1 MADYLIYLEDDGEGD
16 ESDENN
22 GSLGYLTREGMRN
35 LYVNRLMS
43 IASVSVLFSCMVMIG
58 VAFMIMVNINMFIGN
73 VEDQNVIMVFVD
85 DSATKAEEDELGAS
99 LRGLSNVRECTFVG
113 KDSGFAQLKDE
124 MGDSSVL
131 FDGLD
136 ENPLPGRI
144 YEVSPADT
152 DKFDDTVKH
161 ISELPHVLHI
171 RENRQLAKQLAGLR
185 NTVSYVSAG
194 MIALLLIVSLFIV
207 SNTIRIT
214 MDSRR
219 LEINIM
225 KSVGAT
231 RWFIR
236 WPFMIEGMMLGL
248 ISGVLALLAVWGIY
262 EIAGRSLVKTLS
274 GIGMSGIAPFG
285 KYALILLAAFIVL
298 GVLSGA
304 LGSAV
309 SITKYLKE
317 KEFAIVDEE

>member
-1 MADYLIYLEDDGEGD
+1 MK
-16 ESDENN
+16 NN

-43 IASVSVLFSCMVMIG
+43 VASVSVLFSCMVMIG

-85 DSATKAEEDELGAS
+85 DSATKAEEDEL
-99 LRGLSNVRECTFVG
+99 VG

-136 ENPLPGRI
+136 ENPLPDA
-144 YEVSPADT
+144 YEVSLKDT
-152 DKFDDTVKH
+152 DKFDDTVKR

>member
-1 MADYLIYLEDDGEGD
+1 MKD
-16 ESDENN
+16 N
-22 GSLGYLTREGMRN
+22 GSVRYLTREGFRN

-58 VAFMIMVNINMFIGN
+58 VAFMIMVNINMFIGS
-73 VEDQNVIMVFVD
+73 VEDQNVIMVFIED
-85 DSATKAEEDELGAS
+85 DATQEEIDSLGS
-99 LRGLSNVRECTFVG
+99 DLKGLSNVRECTFVG
-113 KDSGFAQLKDE
+113 KESGFAQLKDE
-124 MGDSSVL
+124 MGDSSIL

-136 ENPLPGRI
+136 ENPLPDA
-144 YEVSPADT
+144 YEVSLKDT
-152 DKFDDTVKH
+152 DKFDETVER
-161 ISELPHVLHI
+161 ISQMQNVLHI
-171 RENRQLAKQLAGLR
+171 RENRQLAKQLASIR

-236 WPFMIEGMMLGL
+236 WPFMIEGMMLGF

-262 EIAGRSLVKTLS
+262 AAAGRSVAKMLT
-274 GIGMSGIAPFG
+274 GIGMTGVVPFG
-285 KYALILLAAFIVL
+285 KYGLILLAGFIVL
-298 GVLSGA
+298 GVLAGA

>member
-1 MADYLIYLEDDGEGD
+1 MK
-16 ESDENN
+16 NN

-43 IASVSVLFSCMVMIG
+43 MASVSVLFSCMVMIG

-136 ENPLPGRI
+136 ENPLPDA
-144 YEVSPADT
+144 YEVSLKDT
-152 DKFDDTVKH
+152 DKFDDTVKR

-185 NTVSYVSAG
+185 NSVS
-194 MIALLLIVSLFIV
+194 
-207 SNTIRIT
+207 
-214 MDSRR
+214 
-219 LEINIM
+219 
-225 KSVGAT
+225 
-231 RWFIR
+231 
-236 WPFMIEGMMLGL
+236 
-248 ISGVLALLAVWGIY
+248 
-262 EIAGRSLVKTLS
+262 
-274 GIGMSGIAPFG
+274 
-285 KYALILLAAFIVL
+285 
-298 GVLSGA
+298 
-304 LGSAV
+304 
-309 SITKYLKE
+309 
-317 KEFAIVDEE
+317 

>member
-1 MADYLIYLEDDGEGD
+1 MK
-16 ESDENN
+16 NN
-22 GSLGYLTREGMRN
+22 TSMGYLTKEGIRN

-73 VEDQNVIMVFVD
+73 VEDQNVIMVFI
-85 DSATKAEEDELGAS
+85 EDEATEEQSQELGS
-99 LRGLSNVRECTFVG
+99 LLRGLSNVRECKFVG

-131 FDGLD
+131 FDGL
-136 ENPLPGRI
+136 ESNPLPDA
-144 YEVSPADT
+144 YEVSLKDT
-152 DKFDDTVKH
+152 DKFEETVNR
-161 ISELPHVLHI
+161 ISELPNVLHI
-171 RENRQLAKQLAGLR
+171 RENRQLAQQLSGLR

-236 WPFMIEGMMLGL
+236 WPFMVEGIALGL
-248 ISGVLALLAVWGIY
+248 ISGVLALLAVWLIY
-262 EIAGRSLVKTLS
+262 SLAGNSVVKMLS
-274 GIGMSGIAPFG
+274 GIGMTGIVPFG
-285 KYALILLAAFIVL
+285 KYALILLAVFLLL
-298 GVLSGA
+298 GVIAGA
-304 LGSAV
+304 FGSAV
-309 SITKYLKE
+309 SITRYLKE

>member
-1 MADYLIYLEDDGEGD
+1 MNGRGMPITGMIPMVIPMLI
-16 ESDENN
+16 
-22 GSLGYLTREGMRN
+22 
-35 LYVNRLMS
+35 NR
-43 IASVSVLFSCMVMIG
+43 CM
-58 VAFMIMVNINMFIGN
+58 
-73 VEDQNVIMVFVD
+73 
-85 DSATKAEEDELGAS
+85 
-99 LRGLSNVRECTFVG
+99 
-113 KDSGFAQLKDE
+113 
-124 MGDSSVL
+124 
-131 FDGLD
+131 
-136 ENPLPGRI
+136 
-144 YEVSPADT
+144 
-152 DKFDDTVKH
+152 
-161 ISELPHVLHI
+161 
-171 RENRQLAKQLAGLR
+171 NRQLAKQLAGLR

-262 EIAGRSLVKTLS
+262 
-274 GIGMSGIAPFG
+274 
-285 KYALILLAAFIVL
+285 ALILLAAFIVL

-309 SITKYLKE
+309 SITKCLKE

>member
-1 MADYLIYLEDDGEGD
+1 MK
-16 ESDENN
+16 NN
-22 GSLGYLTREGMRN
+22 GSLGYLTHEGMRN

-43 IASVSVLFSCMVMIG
+43 IASISVLFSCMVMIG
-58 VAFMIMVNINMFIGN
+58 VAFMITVNINMFIGN

-85 DSATKAEEDELGAS
+85 DNATQAETDELGS
-99 LRGLSNVRECTFVG
+99 NLRGLSNVRDCKFVG
-113 KDSGFAQLKDE
+113 KESGFAQLKDE

-136 ENPLPGRI
+136 KNPLPDA
-144 YEVSPADT
+144 YEVSLKDT
-152 DKFDDTVKH
+152 DKFEDTN
-161 ISELPHVLHI
+161 VLHV
-171 RENRQLAKQLAGLR
+171 RENRQLANQLAGLR
-185 NTVSYVSAG
+185 NTVSYISVG

-207 SNTIRIT
+207 ANTIRIT

-236 WPFMIEGMMLGL
+236 WPFMIEGMMLGV
-248 ISGVLALLAVWGIY
+248 ISGILALLSVWGIY
-262 EIAGRSLVKTLS
+262 ELAGRTLVKSLA
-274 GIGMSGIAPFG
+274 GIGMAGVAPFG

-298 GVLSGA
+298 GVLAGA
-304 LGSAV
+304 IGSAV

>member
-1 MADYLIYLEDDGEGD
+1 M
-16 ESDENN
+16 
-22 GSLGYLTREGMRN
+22 
-35 LYVNRLMS
+35 
-43 IASVSVLFSCMVMIG
+43 
-58 VAFMIMVNINMFIGN
+58 
-73 VEDQNVIMVFVD
+73 
-85 DSATKAEEDELGAS
+85 
-99 LRGLSNVRECTFVG
+99 
-113 KDSGFAQLKDE
+113 
-124 MGDSSVL
+124 
-131 FDGLD
+131 
-136 ENPLPGRI
+136 
-144 YEVSPADT
+144 
-152 DKFDDTVKH
+152 
-161 ISELPHVLHI
+161 
-171 RENRQLAKQLAGLR
+171 
-185 NTVSYVSAG
+185 SAG